1 MPSQNDDRPLTSDEL
16 AIKRTRMAAERT
28 TMGYLR
34 TSISLVG
41 FGFSIPTFFTF
52 LNDLPG
58 FEDLSVT
65 RPRII
70 GITLLLLAVVM
81 LVTSIVQQLILLKRL
96 SKDEGTGAPFSV
108 SMLSSI
114 VVLVIAL
121 SSLILILTR
130 IGGT

>member
-1 MPSQNDDRPLTSDEL
+1 MSSHSDDRPLTSDEL

-52 LNDLPG
+52 LKDLPG

-81 LVTSIVQQLILLKRL
+81 LVTAIVQQFILLKRL
-96 SKDEGTGAPFSV
+96 SKDEGAGTPFSAT
-108 SMLSSI
+108 MLSSF
-114 VVLVIAL
+114 VVLAIAL
-121 SSLILILTR
+121 SSLVIILTR
-130 IGGT
+130 IGGA